1 MRYESGEVEYKEI
14 VWADLKVIKEI
25 KRGKTIKDKVEQIK
39 GIVYKE
45 INSTYKGERVIDVK
59 VKSRLG
65 YENSRK

>member
-25 KRGKTIKDKVEQIK
+25 KRGKTIKDKIEELE

-45 INSTYKGERVIDVK
+45 INSTYKGSRVRDIK
-59 VKSRLG
+59 VKARLG
-65 YENSRK
+65 YSIK

>member
-45 INSTYKGERVIDVK
+45 INSTYKGARVIDVK
-59 VKSRLG
+59 IKSRLG

>member
-45 INSTYKGERVIDVK
+45 INSTYKGVRVIDVK

>member
-25 KRGKTIKDKVEQIK
+25 KKGKKIKNKVEQLD

-45 INSTYKGERVIDVK
+45 INSTYKGSRVIDVK
-59 VKSRLG
+59 VKNRLG
-65 YENSRK
+65 FANKI

>member
-25 KRGKTIKDKVEQIK
+25 KRGKTIKDKIEELK

-45 INSTYKGERVIDVK
+45 INSTHKGLRVVDIKVK
-59 VKSRLG
+59 VRLG
-65 YENSRK
+65 YENK